1 MESLPPGCGDL
12 QSRYRL
18 GRKCFHHLFELE
30 PSLTV
35 PMGAFMRASIAL
47 MCKSCKLVQL
57 VGWSNM
63 SFWGR

>member
-35 PMGAFMRASIAL
+35 PMGGNSLIHCSL
-47 MCKSCKLVQL
+47 SLSLV
-57 VGWSNM
+57 
-63 SFWGR
+63 